1 MSRGTTIRAV
11 RVADDPW
18 EPALARARREGG
30 TVTAVVVAA
39 LTAYAR
45 GDDTLTLAPPGSVP
59 RRAGAGV
66 R

>member
-11 RVADDPW
+11 RVHDDPW
-18 EPALARARREGG
+18 APALARARREGT

-45 GDDTLTLAPPGSVP
+45 GDDAVTLTPPAPSQE
-59 RRAGAGV
+59 R
-66 R
+66 